1 MIERRTFCAGLGATA
16 LVGTS
21 KAEEKPMPLRVIA
34 YNVFACAGWPKDRW
48 RSQRVVESGQMAE
61 RLGMELALYQ
71 PDLVNFSESPPERL
85 ALQVADRLRMNHLR
99 FPSAGHWPG
108 TILTGYGVLESQ
120 NVPMPGGRARPD
132 DLFTRHWGRAVLR
145 LPEKETLVV
154 HSAHLMPGADP
165 AVRLREIDVMLAAM
179 QPDIDAG
186 RSMILMG
193 DLNHGPDTEEYQ
205 KWMASGWVD
214 SFAKVG
220 EGDGFTITSD
230 ITKWRIDYIMA
241 HGPLA
246 AQITES
252 RPLFEGAFRL
262 NINDPA
268 AFALSDHVPQWAKFG
283 P

>member
-1 MIERRTFCAGLGATA
+1 MSL
-16 LVGTS
+16 
-21 KAEEKPMPLRVIA
+21 KVIA

-48 RSQRVVESGQMAE
+48 RAKLVVENGQIAD
-61 RLGMELALYQ
+61 RLGMELELYA
-71 PDLVNFSESPPERL
+71 PDLINFSESPAQPV
-85 ALQVADRLRMNHLR
+85 ALRVADRLRMNHVR

-108 TILTGYGVLESQ
+108 TILTRLGILEAT
-120 NVPMPGGRARPD
+120 NVPMANGRARPE

-165 AVRLREIDVMLAAM
+165 AVRLREIDAMLAAM
-179 QPDIDAG
+179 QPDFDAG

-193 DLNHGPDTEEYQ
+193 DLNHGPETEEYQ
-205 KWMASGWVD
+205 KWIAAGWVD

-220 EGDGFTITSD
+220 QGDGLTIQSD
-230 ITKWRIDYIMA
+230 IPKWRIDYIMA

-246 AQITES
+246 EQFTES

-262 NINDPA
+262 NINDPES
-268 AFALSDHVPQWAKFG
+268 FALSDHLPQWAKFG
-283 P
+283 E